1 MSTTSSPNSKKGD
14 EMPAA
19 TPEAADMSKEKAQA
33 SPQSTTDDDA
43 TKIPDASS
51 PSGEAK
57 SKALPSSADLSPA
70 HLKT

>member
-14 EMPAA
+14 DMPAA
-19 TPEAADMSKEKAQA
+19 TPEANGDKEKAQA
-33 SPQSTTDDDA
+33 SPQSATDDDVN
-43 TKIPDASS
+43 KIPDASS